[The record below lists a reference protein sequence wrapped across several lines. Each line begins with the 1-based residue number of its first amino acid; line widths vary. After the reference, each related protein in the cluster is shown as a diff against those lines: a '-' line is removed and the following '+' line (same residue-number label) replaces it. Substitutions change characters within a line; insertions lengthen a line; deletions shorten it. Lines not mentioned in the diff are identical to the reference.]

1 MYLPLVNQFQIP
13 YEWYNTRPVTDA
25 EMMARMANGCPP
37 ALCFQDEKLNLI
49 DTINTPDKA
58 TRYLLEGNNR
68 NPIENHVTDSLEDA
82 ASMYFT
88 AQSKMPKQTPSELI
102 NYQSSYG
109 SSTNMTAV
117 NSEILNH
124 GKLLSNGQILFHGG
138 GILNN
143 LQPGSSVT
151 ITKPFSTSFCPMK
164 ALTNGEWKGKYYDE
178 NEANIIVITVNDAVT
193 KSFIFDIQE
202 FDKGHEKEVLFAT
215 GATLTVTSKTLISNS
230 YPVHK
235 MDPNN
240 KFNVLSKNVNAYL
253 IHATIS

>member
-1 MYLPLVNQFQIP
+1 MNLPLVNQFQIP
-13 YEWYNTRPVTDA
+13 YEWYSTRPVTDA
-25 EMMARMANGCPP
+25 EMMARMANGCSP
-37 ALCFQDEKLNLI
+37 ALCFQDVKLNLI

-58 TRYLLEGNNR
+58 IRYLLEGNDR
-68 NPIENHVTDSLEDA
+68 KPIENHVTDSLEDA

-124 GKLLSNGQILFHGG
+124 GKLLSNGQTLFHGG

-143 LQPGSSVT
+143 IQLGSSVT

-164 ALTNGEWKGKYYDE
+164 ALANGEWRGKYYDE
-178 NEANIIVITVNDAVT
+178 NEANIIVITVNNAVT
-193 KSFIFDIQE
+193 KSFLFDIQE
-202 FDKGHEKEVLFAT
+202 FDKGHEKEVLFAA
-215 GATLTVTSKTLISNS
+215 GAILTLISKTLISSS

-235 MDPNN
+235 TDPNN
-240 KFNVLSKNVNAYL
+240 ITNIISKNVPAHL